1 MSFLQEAV
9 EKSWRAQPDESGATH
24 SERWADIYWPH
35 HRRRYRAMDPAAYA
49 ALGIHMVEQE
59 DLTERLRDLRC
70 PTTILVGEDDHEFL
84 SGANALER
92 EIPEAVR
99 IDIANAGHH
108 PHMENSAD
116 WHRAIQAH
124 IDRTRG

>member
-1 MSFLQEAV
+1 MFCV
-9 EKSWRAQPDESGATH
+9 
-24 SERWADIYWPH
+24 
-35 HRRRYRAMDPAAYA
+35 
-49 ALGIHMVEQE
+49 QE

-70 PTTILVGEDDHEFL
+70 PTTILVGEDDHEFI
-84 SGANALER
+84 SGANALAR

-99 IDIANAGHH
+99 IDIDNAGHR
-108 PHMENSAD
+108 PHMENSAA